1 VDKRFERV
9 QHEAYFI
16 SIDPARQTGSDKGD
30 WEKAIHELARRR
42 VLVMPR
48 AVPGGGTP
56 PPEPPG
62 VPEPPEPVM
71 TPPEPPE
78 PPEPAPV
85 VDPGAPEP
93 PDAPEPAPAPP
104 VPATPEQVI
113 RDFLIVNRQADL
125 EGHSVLQARQMLRA
139 EMRKGGWNPLRWPKK
154 FGLRLTEKM
163 WEQRISTHLREQMIA
178 HNNSYLDLDLARSSI
193 SGLDFFRRGV
203 SHMVVNADSRREAAH
218 AAGVAKVAETRLRG
232 EAGMGRQIHEN
243 IGGPVKDRIIAD
255 ILRPIADGSLP
266 ANTDERRAE
275 VQRRLRAII
284 HDNRADAAVQEIFGE
299 SGRGMEFVAS
309 DLLETGQML
318 RSDVMANRF
327 ALDQMDQH
335 VRISLANPT
344 SWGAETEM
352 QNLGFSDKAI
362 SWLQK
367 RRSTGAFGDS
377 TIMGAAV
384 SLGIYGIGL
393 GGRRIGSSVAARGAS
408 SIGVLPVS
416 AIGGSIVGAALAGF
430 RRNYELKV
438 DRATYLTEGAYE
450 MQAAP
455 HARRREK
462 LGEYNYDTVNA
473 AMLLEGGGGE
483 LRDGRTRDSLNML
496 LGADLT
502 STGGKEALI
511 NRVAEIKT
519 RLDLSSQNNIDL
531 ITFSGKE
538 NVEQGRLALVQ
549 GIVRANAAL
558 RAAGMT
564 SAEIT
569 AMEATAVTS
578 WQERLSEHRTMQD
591 KAFRNYRIRQSL
603 IAGGIGGVAGLGGA
617 MISQEIAT
625 HVLNGNFAP
634 SAIERIAGKMG
645 ILSTGKALA
654 EMPGNGESIDLGNGL
669 HGTIRGDHIINL
681 VDGNGKSLN
690 IPLQYVDGKVIAQ
703 GDYADL
709 PDSVKDAFTGWE
721 HSSVGGSS
729 LREQIRDAVGTT
741 GSDKIR
747 LSGDAT
753 LQLDGR
759 ELSLFDAKGNL
770 LAHGTVDSG
779 SGEITFDTTN
789 DKALAI
795 LEKNGFS
802 VSDIS
807 EGATESL
814 RANVS
819 GFIKEIPDDI
829 TKRYDLGFVKMDIDG
844 HDTHG
849 MHNVVIRDEDGAMLA
864 KGRIS
869 EEGVLKIDMGRN
881 PGVTQAE
888 LQPTLNN
895 LRKIGFS
902 VDTKNH
908 GVIEGKPDLRIWEE
922 HGEDINHY
930 EWYAYDT
937 PYSEANELQMHTFK
951 DGDTLILDMGSMGSA
966 YQTGV
971 EPNPILVPE
980 VISDKQA
987 GFAFSLPGHTEKP
1000 IFILDSADGTADGQ
1014 LRLDPND
1021 NDHWIDDEHTM
1032 TIGQFTKLIINQE
1045 KLGELPDG
1053 DIATE
1058 LYGHQDVFMLRDN
1071 DQPGFINAGRIDDR
1085 EGGKVFQSFA
1095 TIRGSGR
1102 AVTPKDIITITP
1114 PSERMGIVMTAPGAT
1129 EFRLPGVVEAPAIAT
1144 PFFPRL
1150 PLELLMPP
1158 IRGPY
1163 YYGGAA
1169 GEYGL
1174 LSRSEYA
1181 SRRSRTLNENPDAHL
1196 DQEAEVNDYL
1206 SRQDGSYI
1214 AELEEMDRLDGTA
1227 MSEQCRLVFAVPAYE
1242 EGGNIRKT
1250 LDHFL
1255 TQQDSAGSALNPDL
1269 YEIVILDN
1277 HPESKPADSTRAEVE
1292 AFKAANP
1299 NIHVVYAH
1307 KAWKG
1312 SEAGVGNARKYAND
1326 LALLRSRK
1334 RSASTGELVLV
1345 SNDADLD
1352 GIANKYVV
1360 DMLESFDTSP
1370 SLDAVAAKWSLPRE
1384 ALAKPNLRAAQRLW
1398 FVLDRIIQQDAEGDT
1413 SVRQLRTPGLIGR
1426 NAAFRAS
1433 AYAAVGGYNP
1443 QAKLAEDLEIG
1454 WMIND
1459 ARGWDPSRMRYNN
1472 KAELISN
1479 PRRFLAAMVQ
1489 GVPLIQMYG
1498 DFHENTAVRSM
1509 DNAELLNALP
1519 NTFDPAVFEREA
1531 DALYQAAK
1539 VQGGQ
1544 YSHLGERFDLLFR
1557 KTMGLMGAEY
1567 DVVDAT
1573 DSDGQVRPHVR
1584 ITNADRLIRG
1594 LSRPI
1599 PPINP

>member
-1 VDKRFERV
+1 MDAEVTLSRAPKPRTELKKTEVVLTPEQRIQAVRDSYSLLERTPEADLRDQDRETKRVVGEAKRMAIDEPEARGKKVGSYSIDFGDESDGSKRYKHVKEGVPVDGLIDFLQEQIGKGTLAPDQRDQYVTLRDTLTHGSRLYSSTFNRWSVDKRFERV

-16 SIDPARQTGSDKGD
+16 SIDPARQTGSPEGD
-30 WEKAIHELARRR
+30 WEKAINELARRR

-48 AVPGGGTP
+48 GVPSGGTP

-62 VPEPPEPVM
+62 APEPPEPAM

-85 VDPGAPEP
+85 TDPGTPEP
-93 PDAPEPAPAPP
+93 PDAPEPAPVPP
-104 VPATPEQVI
+104 APATPEQVM

-154 FGLRLTEKM
+154 FGLRVTEKM

-218 AAGVAKVAETRLRG
+218 AAGLAKVAETRLRG

-266 ANTDERRAE
+266 ANTEERRAE

-299 SGRGMEFVAS
+299 AGKGVEFVAS

-318 RSDVMANRF
+318 RNDVMANRF

-367 RRSTGAFGDS
+367 RRSTGALSDS

-438 DRATYLTEGAYE
+438 DRATYQTESAYE

-511 NRVAEIKT
+511 SRVAEIKT

-558 RAAGMT
+558 RAAGMNP
-564 SAEIT
+564 AEIAT
-569 AMEATAVTS
+569 MEAAAVAS
-578 WQERLSEHRTMQD
+578 WQERLTEHRAMQD

-634 SAIERIAGKMG
+634 SALERIAGKMG
-645 ILSTGKALA
+645 ILSSGKALA
-654 EMPGNGESIDLGNGL
+654 EMPGNGTSIDLGNGL
-669 HGTIRGDHIINL
+669 HGTIRGDHIVNL

-709 PDSVKDAFTGWE
+709 PDSVKDAFSGWE

-741 GSDKIR
+741 GSDKIS

-779 SGEITFDTTN
+779 SGAITFDTTN

-819 GFIKEIPDDI
+819 GIIKEIPDDS
-829 TKRYDLGFVKMDIDG
+829 TERYDLGFVKMDIDG

-869 EEGVLKIDMGRN
+869 EDGVLKIDMGRN
-881 PGVTQAE
+881 AGVTEAE
-888 LQPTLNN
+888 LQPTLND

-902 VDTKNH
+902 VDIKNH
-908 GVIEGKPDLRIWEE
+908 GFIEGKPDLRIWEE

-1000 IFILDSADGTADGQ
+1000 IFILDAADGRADGQ
-1014 LRLDPND
+1014 LKLDPND

-1129 EFRLPGVVEAPAIAT
+1129 EFRLQGVVEAPAIAT
-1144 PFFPRL
+1144 PFFPRK
-1150 PLELLMPP
+1150 PLENVIHREEEEDSEVPP
-1158 IRGPY
+1158 PY
-1163 YYGGAA
+1163 GDTYINSEEQRIENATA
-1169 GEYGL
+1169 HREIEEYL
-1174 LSRSEYA
+1174 RA
-1181 SRRSRTLNENPDAHL
+1181 
-1196 DQEAEVNDYL
+1196 
-1206 SRQDGSYI
+1206 
-1214 AELEEMDRLDGTA
+1214 
-1227 MSEQCRLVFAVPAYE
+1227 
-1242 EGGNIRKT
+1242 
-1250 LDHFL
+1250 
-1255 TQQDSAGSALNPDL
+1255 DSF
-1269 YEIVILDN
+1269 ILDT
-1277 HPESKPADSTRAEVE
+1277 EK
-1292 AFKAANP
+1292 
-1299 NIHVVYAH
+1299 
-1307 KAWKG
+1307 
-1312 SEAGVGNARKYAND
+1312 
-1326 LALLRSRK
+1326 
-1334 RSASTGELVLV
+1334 
-1345 SNDADLD
+1345 D
-1352 GIANKYVV
+1352 G
-1360 DMLESFDTSP
+1360 
-1370 SLDAVAAKWSLPRE
+1370 AVR
-1384 ALAKPNLRAAQRLW
+1384 LAKQFLNRRDAQALGP
-1398 FVLDRIIQQDAEGDT
+1398 QQSE
-1413 SVRQLRTPGLIGR
+1413 LL
-1426 NAAFRAS
+1426 FR
-1433 AYAAVGGYNP
+1433 
-1443 QAKLAEDLEIG
+1443 
-1454 WMIND
+1454 
-1459 ARGWDPSRMRYNN
+1459 
-1472 KAELISN
+1472 
-1479 PRRFLAAMVQ
+1479 
-1489 GVPLIQMYG
+1489 QMYG
-1498 DFHENTAVRSM
+1498 FLTMTPDLTALVNDDGTVTAALRGTLEPIISDLTPNDLQRDQLTQVLGKFFLGHAAM
-1509 DNAELLNALP
+1509 LSSGTPEDVEKRIRASLLAYQ
-1519 NTFDPAVFEREA
+1519 TAREI
-1531 DALYQAAK
+1531 L
-1539 VQGGQ
+1539 
-1544 YSHLGERFDLLFR
+1544 E
-1557 KTMGLMGAEY
+1557 
-1567 DVVDAT
+1567 
-1573 DSDGQVRPHVR
+1573 
-1584 ITNADRLIRG
+1584 
-1594 LSRPI
+1594 
-1599 PPINP
+1599 